1 MMDLSG
7 CNISNEHDFNIL
19 VFVLLP
25 IFYTFIIFVMLV
37 LLFIHVIDADDDVRL
52 LLLLLLSDTFNVL
65 NKWILPSMFT
75 YCLSQ
80 LLFDGSLI
88 SKLIVESTG
97 DLIWGKGRGLVDYM
111 TTLYIINIWFITNY
125 ICSFKNIN

>member
-65 NKWILPSMFT
+65 NK
-75 YCLSQ
+75 
-80 LLFDGSLI
+80 
-88 SKLIVESTG
+88 
-97 DLIWGKGRGLVDYM
+97 
-111 TTLYIINIWFITNY
+111 
-125 ICSFKNIN
+125 